1 VLSSWLVFVVM
12 LFMVVLLVVLFVGT
26 LFDFSGFFKVS
37 FLSLLVLNHAGNM
50 GLNHSSEFTIC
61 VGLGTFV

>member
-1 VLSSWLVFVVM
+1 MLSWLV
-12 LFMVVLLVVLFVGT
+12 LMVVLLVMVFLVVFFVGI
-26 LFDFSGFFKVS
+26 LLNFGRFFKVS

-50 GLNHSSEFTIC
+50 GLNHSFEFTIC